1 MTIKKATLVLEGGA
15 TRGIFTSGAL
25 DYLMERDLYFS
36 DVIGVSAG
44 SCNAVDYVSRQPGRT
59 RDCMIPTDKEGKY
72 YYGIRDFVK
81 EKSLM
86 NMDLIFDKYPKELLP
101 FDFETYFNSEIN
113 CQIVTTNC
121 LTGKA
126 EYMTEDSDNDRLMK
140 LCRASSS
147 MPLLTPIVN
156 IDNVPYLD
164 GGLADSVPIRR
175 AQQMENEKIVV
186 ILTKN
191 QGYRKSVL
199 SPTIQRVYKRAY
211 KSYPNLIR
219 TIFRRSFEYNKTM
232 NYLDQ
237 LEKRGEIFILR
248 PQVKPVSRLER
259 NKETLHAFYEH
270 GYKYTERKFDDL
282 MEYLEN
288 KSRNLFHDK

>member
-59 RDCMIPTDKEGKY
+59 RDCVIPTDKEGKY

-199 SPTIQRVYKRAY
+199 SPTMQRVYKRAY

-282 MEYLEN
+282 MEYLE
-288 KSRNLFHDK
+288 K

>member
-44 SCNAVDYVSRQPGRT
+44 ACNAVDYVSRQPGRT

-199 SPTIQRVYKRAY
+199 SPTMQRVYKRAY

-248 PQVKPVSRLER
+248 PQVNPVSRLER

-282 MEYLEN
+282 MEYLE
-288 KSRNLFHDK
+288 K

>member
-1 MTIKKATLVLEGGA
+1 MTLKKATLVLEGGA

-199 SPTIQRVYKRAY
+199 SPTMQRVYKRAY

-282 MEYLEN
+282 MEYLE
-288 KSRNLFHDK
+288 K